1 MHNGLVVGFS
11 LAERT
16 PGGHASIV
24 SQANTAISGVLPSNR
39 HTLIRFCQWVRTM
52 NAKKY
57 DRAYF
62 DRWYRDPA
70 HRVRAT
76 GETVRKVNMVVALA
90 EYYLGRSIAN
100 VLDIGCGEGVWR
112 APLLRLRPGIEY
124 LGLDSSEYAI
134 RRFGRSRNLH
144 MARFADLAELRFE
157 RRFDLIVCS
166 DVAHYLRAPELRGG
180 LSGFPELLEGL
191 AFIELFTS
199 RDAVAGDVAGF
210 IARTP
215 AWYRREFAAAGLMA
229 CGSHSYLAPHLM
241 RSVCELER
249 ACT

>member
-1 MHNGLVVGFS
+1 M
-11 LAERT
+11 
-16 PGGHASIV
+16 GHASIIRKPR
-24 SQANTAISGVLPSNR
+24 AALSGSFPGSR
-39 HTLIRFCQWVRTM
+39 HAPIRFSQSVRTM
-52 NAKKY
+52 NAKEY

-62 DRWYRDPA
+62 DRWYRDPT

-76 GETVRKVNMVVALA
+76 GETARKVNMVVALA
-90 EYYLGRSIAN
+90 EYYLGRPIQN

-112 APLLRLRPGIEY
+112 APLRKLRPGIEY

-134 RRFGRSRNLH
+134 RRFGRSRNLR

-157 RRFDLIVCS
+157 RRFDLIICS
-166 DVAHYLRAPELRGG
+166 DVAHYLRAPELRRG

-199 RDAVAGDVAGF
+199 RDAVAGDIAGF

-229 CGSHSYLAPHLM
+229 CGSHCYLAPHLM

-249 ACT
+249 ADS

>member
-1 MHNGLVVGFS
+1 M
-11 LAERT
+11 
-16 PGGHASIV
+16 
-24 SQANTAISGVLPSNR
+24 Q
-39 HTLIRFCQWVRTM
+39 TM
-52 NAKKY
+52 NAKEY

-62 DRWYRDPA
+62 DRWYRDPR

-76 GETVRKVNMVVALA
+76 GETARKVNMVVALA
-90 EYYLGRSIAN
+90 EYYLGRPIGN

-112 APLLRLRPGIEY
+112 APLLRLRPGVEY

-134 RRFGRSRNLH
+134 RRFGRTRNLR
-144 MARFADLAELRFE
+144 MARFADLGELRFE

-166 DVAHYLRAPELRGG
+166 DVVHYLRAPELRRG

-215 AWYRREFAAAGLMA
+215 AWYRRQFAEAGLMA
-229 CGSHSYLAPHLM
+229 CGSHCYLAPHLM

-249 ACT
+249 ADC